1 MELKLN
7 DGDYIPD
14 GGGGLS
20 RLSGA
25 EEVLG
30 RVMFRLTARRGGLP
44 FLPGLGSRLWQVWRE
59 KPSVRQALAAQY
71 VAEALEEETEVNVTG
86 VEWKD
91 LGQRGEITVYL
102 DWNGK
107 RLTAE
112 VEV

>member
-7 DGDYIPD
+7 NGDYLPD
-14 GGGGLS
+14 GGGGLHG
-20 RLSGA
+20 LTGA

-71 VAEALEEETEVNVTG
+71 VAEALEEETEVKVTG

-91 LGQRGEITVYL
+91 LGQRGEIAVYL
-102 DWNGK
+102 EWNGA

-112 VEV
+112 VKV